1 MWPSALIT
9 LLKMGFWSELLESK
23 FKTRV
28 LGSEVLENTGF
39 NIFQGLGIAG
49 YAACLALYVLLYMGI
64 NDEDKLHGYGN
75 LKALALFLPILHGI
89 ELIAVLIDAKY
100 KMGSNVWLQA
110 FIIGNGSFIT
120 FSHAAVLGVVLSM
133 NLSNNLFQL
142 SLFSLLTACLSNAL
156 MLAILFAMFH
166 TGVKGFEARQS
177 HIAAGTS
184 QSTSVRTLAF

>member
-9 LLKMGFWSELLESK
+9 SLKMGCLDSEFRTRVVGSGVLLEK
-23 FKTRV
+23 
-28 LGSEVLENTGF
+28 GF

-89 ELIAVLIDAKY
+89 ELIAVLFDAKY

-166 TGVKGFEARQS
+166 TGVKRAEVEETEAKVEETMLTHVHS
-177 HIAAGTS
+177 
-184 QSTSVRTLAF
+184 LAF

>member
-1 MWPSALIT
+1 
-9 LLKMGFWSELLESK
+9 MGILDSK

-28 LGSEVLENTGF
+28 LGSDVLGEKGF
-39 NIFQGLGIAG
+39 NIFQGLGIVG
-49 YAACLALYVLLYMGI
+49 YAACLTLYVFLYLGI
-64 NDEDKLHGYGN
+64 RDEDKLLGYGN
-75 LKALALFLPILHGI
+75 FKALALFLPILHGI
-89 ELIAVLIDAKY
+89 ELFAVLIDAKNT
-100 KMGSNVWLQA
+100 MGSNVWLQA

-133 NLSNNLFQL
+133 NLSDDLFQL
-142 SLFSLLTACLSNAL
+142 SLFSLLAACLSNAL

-166 TGVKGFEARQS
+166 TGVKGFSSSQS

>member
-1 MWPSALIT
+1 
-9 LLKMGFWSELLESK
+9 MGFWSELLESK

-28 LGSEVLENTGF
+28 LGSEVLGPKGF
-39 NIFQGLGIAG
+39 DFFQIFGIAG

-75 LKALALFLPILHGI
+75 LKALVLFLPILHGI

-166 TGVKGFEARQS
+166 TGVKGAKVKETKLTYVHS
-177 HIAAGTS
+177 
-184 QSTSVRTLAF
+184 LAF